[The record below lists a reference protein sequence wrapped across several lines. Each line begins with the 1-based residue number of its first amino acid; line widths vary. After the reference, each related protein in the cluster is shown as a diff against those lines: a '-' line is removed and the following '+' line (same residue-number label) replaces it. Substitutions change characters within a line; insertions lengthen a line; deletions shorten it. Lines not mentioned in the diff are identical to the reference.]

1 MDEVDTITNLV
12 NEGIAACVKVVKDAE
27 AVVEDSVVLAEDVA
41 KDEANA

>member
-1 MDEVDTITNLV
+1 MIKFMIPVFCLSLIF
-12 NEGIAACVKVVKDAE
+12 GCSPKVVKDAE